1 MTLRQVDWALRKGVG
16 RMPFDEITDQRE
28 LAVLMGV
35 LEEICL
41 AAGIKPQSP
50 ECEDAAG
57 LLMHLHRIGC
67 HTTADLKTTFRAVTR
82 HAWRAL

>member
-1 MTLRQVDWALRKGVG
+1 
-16 RMPFDEITDQRE
+16 MPFNEITDEGQ
-28 LAVLMGV
+28 LAVLMAV

-57 LLMHLHRIGC
+57 LLMHLHRI
-67 HTTADLKTTFRAVTR
+67 RAVI
-82 HAWRAL
+82 LQKI